1 MTADDLFQGE
11 VDWLAERTRLH
22 RQAIDVLTRAVRL
35 TRPPATGGVGAP
47 EDFAG
52 FLAEVLAAVAANVG
66 ATWRV
71 TAGRPGSWE
80 ADLVNQLIAGTV
92 GYDDEYLL
100 QHRTEPVRVTLN
112 VAHLVDELGS
122 IGEPPVRPIDEALD
136 AIWIAA
142 EGAAVAAAEPTDDE
156 AEAAWQAIEAAEAD
170 LTARYRTAY
179 TTYAQAFTAAVTEAA
194 QAIEGLTVPVEVVT
208 EADPEGWSSEIDN
221 PTDIGGD
228 PLVWQLWSTAFDRVG
243 LPRP

>member
-1 MTADDLFQGE
+1 MTTDDARAE
-11 VDWLAERTRLH
+11 VDWLAERARLH

-35 TRPPATGGVGAP
+35 TRPAPAGAMGAP

-66 ATWRV
+66 ATRLV

-80 ADLVNQLIAGTV
+80 AELVHQLIAGTV
-92 GYDDEYLL
+92 GHDDEYLL
-100 QHRTEPVRVTLN
+100 SHRTEPVRVTLN

-122 IGEPPVRPIDEALD
+122 TGEPPVQPIDEALD

-142 EGAAVAAAEPTDDE
+142 EGAAIAAAEPTDDE

-194 QAIEGLTVPVEVVT
+194 KTIDGLTVPVEVIT

-221 PTDIGGD
+221 PTDVDGD
-228 PLVWQLWSTAFDRVG
+228 PLVWQLWSTAFDQVG